1 MLSLLSEIGY
11 NTAVVDGAIGKGFKW
26 SAASNVA
33 LCGISIVFLMLVLL
47 VICIAVFGKIMDKA
61 NGTTKPKA
69 AKPPKPEKK
78 VKPAPKVNNTNFSS
92 ESDDDVVAAIAAAV
106 AYLYSGSDVTPV
118 IRSIKR
124 SDSKTQRSAW
134 ANAGIIQ
141 NTRAF

>member
-11 NTAVVDGAIGKGFKW
+11 KAAVVDGAIGKGFNW
-26 SAASNVA
+26 SDASNVA
-33 LCGISIVFLMLVLL
+33 LCGVSIVFLMLVLL

-69 AKPPKPEKK
+69 IKPPKPEKK
-78 VKPAPKVNNTNFSS
+78 VKPAPTVNNTSFSS

-124 SDSKTQRSAW
+124 SDLKTQRSAW